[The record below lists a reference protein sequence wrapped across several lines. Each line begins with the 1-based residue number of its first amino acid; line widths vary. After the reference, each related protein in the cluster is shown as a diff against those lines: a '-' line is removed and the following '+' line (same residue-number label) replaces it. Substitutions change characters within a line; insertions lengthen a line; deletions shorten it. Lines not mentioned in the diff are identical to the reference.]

1 MVEEFELEGAVAS
14 AAELS
19 PTPQLSI
26 SLIEG
31 LPGRAM
37 VTYPVRTAAGDA
49 GTAVALWDVA
59 GKRPLARW
67 EVGVPQSSTTPNV
80 SSPCPGAF
88 PPRSLTWDWFCQAPW
103 ILGKTGLVDTE
114 QDELLVAAVGT
125 PSSAALLPSAASA
138 LLASSAASDVDCV
151 GCRGLHGAVLA
162 AAARRGLRHRQGRQD
177 HHSANTH
184 RVAPLQHG

>member
-1 MVEEFELEGAVAS
+1 MLCCDQGETLTDLMVEEFELEGAVAS

-88 PPRSLTWDWFCQAPW
+88 PPDP
-103 ILGKTGLVDTE
+103 
-114 QDELLVAAVGT
+114 
-125 PSSAALLPSAASA
+125 
-138 LLASSAASDVDCV
+138 
-151 GCRGLHGAVLA
+151 
-162 AAARRGLRHRQGRQD
+162 
-177 HHSANTH
+177 
-184 RVAPLQHG
+184 

>member
-1 MVEEFELEGAVAS
+1 MVWDIATGTVLKAAATESPVRRTALSPSVCPSETHPCLNAPQIAMLRAIPELDVPGEDTQSFIGVGGHTISFWTVVKGETLTDLMVEEFELDGAVAS

-67 EVGVPQSSTTPNV
+67 ELGVPQSSTTPNV

-88 PPRSLTWDWFCQAPW
+88 PPDP
-103 ILGKTGLVDTE
+103 
-114 QDELLVAAVGT
+114 
-125 PSSAALLPSAASA
+125 
-138 LLASSAASDVDCV
+138 
-151 GCRGLHGAVLA
+151 
-162 AAARRGLRHRQGRQD
+162 
-177 HHSANTH
+177 
-184 RVAPLQHG
+184 

>member
-1 MVEEFELEGAVAS
+1 MFCCDQGETLTDLMVEEFELEGAVAS

-125 PSSAALLPSAASA
+125 PAFFCCYLLHSRGFERIRRSVDVELAMLITVIVE
-138 LLASSAASDVDCV
+138 LL
-151 GCRGLHGAVLA
+151 
-162 AAARRGLRHRQGRQD
+162 
-177 HHSANTH
+177 
-184 RVAPLQHG
+184 

>member
-1 MVEEFELEGAVAS
+1 MFCCDQGETLTDLMVEEFELEGAVAS

-125 PSSAALLPSAASA
+125 PSSAALLPSAAT
-138 LLASSAASDVDCV
+138 ASLFC
-151 GCRGLHGAVLA
+151 CL
-162 AAARRGLRHRQGRQD
+162 
-177 HHSANTH
+177 
-184 RVAPLQHG
+184 